1 MNQCKI
7 PNSKVST
14 KLGSYIIKHFYKD
27 TTKRKCTCTN
37 PKFRKV
43 HLGSYMVGQSKKKWK
58 HCQLYLKKM
67 EANGRWCLT
76 KRTGVKTI

>member
-43 HLGSYMVGQSKKKWK
+43 HLGSYMVGQSKKKMK
-58 HCQLYLKKM
+58 TLPTIFKK
-67 EANGRWCLT
+67 NGS
-76 KRTGVKTI
+76 